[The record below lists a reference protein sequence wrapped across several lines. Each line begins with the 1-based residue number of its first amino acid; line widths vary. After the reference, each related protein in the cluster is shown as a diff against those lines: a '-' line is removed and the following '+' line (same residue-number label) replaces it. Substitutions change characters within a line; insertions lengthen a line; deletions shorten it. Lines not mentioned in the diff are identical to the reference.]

1 MAALCVMVPLCAA
14 SPDPDR
20 DFSGIWV
27 LDRAAGDYRQ
37 ISPPEETLAITQN
50 DRAIGCAAGQAQ
62 RIFPLDGGES
72 KYRVHGERWSS
83 ATKWEGS
90 ALLINTLVM
99 GARDYTIMDRWRLSA
114 DHRSLSVTRQVIR
127 GSEQAEG
134 VLVYRRR

>member
-1 MAALCVMVPLCAA
+1 MLAPLRAA
-14 SPDPDR
+14 DPDR

-27 LDRAAGDYRQ
+27 LDRAAGNYRQ

-50 DRAIGCAAGQAQ
+50 ERAIGCAAGQAQ
-62 RIFPLDGGES
+62 WVFPLDGGES
-72 KYRVHGERWSS
+72 KYRVHGDRWSS

-99 GARDYTIMDRWRLSA
+99 GSRDYTIMDRWRLSA